1 MLQIRVY
8 VPHDRLEHV
17 EGMLVEVD
25 GVERIVRVGTTHDG
39 AVMLTADVE
48 HSFADACFTMLA
60 EHLPEA
66 DIALIRLDGV
76 QVSDTRPQRG
86 WLASDPDS
94 LAWSE
99 VIAEARTSS
108 RLLGR
113 YLALMAVAGVV
124 AGIGVIEASGILIVG
139 AMAISPDLLPLA
151 AACVGLQQRRP
162 RLFLR
167 SISTLVVGLG
177 VGTITAG
184 SSAAILRGVGDYSG
198 TLQLASLS
206 SLTHTDA
213 TTIMVALAAGV
224 AALLT
229 YETKAGAA
237 VGVAISVTTI
247 PRVRV
252 PRRAPLHEEQFGR
265 RRCARRADDEPPV
278 PPDRRHLHHRRA
290 AGDPPA
296 AFASARVDTASS
308 ALTSISGAVSMAA
321 RRAARFARYF
331 SQ

>member
-247 PRVRV
+247 PASAYLGVLLFTKNNSGAGGALGV
-252 PRRAPLHEEQFGR
+252 LTTNLLCLLIGGTFTIVVQQAIR
-265 RRCARRADDEPPV
+265 RRRSRRPASTPP
-278 PPDRRHLHHRRA
+278 PLR
-290 AGDPPA
+290 
-296 AFASARVDTASS
+296 
-308 ALTSISGAVSMAA
+308 
-321 RRAARFARYF
+321 
-331 SQ
+331 

>member
-8 VPHDRLEHV
+8 VPHERLDHV
-17 EGMLVEVD
+17 EGMLVEVE
-25 GVERIVRVGTTHDG
+25 GVERIVRVGTTQDG

-48 HSFADACFTMLA
+48 HSCADARFTMLA

-66 DIALIRLDGV
+66 DIALIRLDGI
-76 QVSDTRPQRG
+76 QVSDTKPQRG

-94 LAWSE
+94 LAWAE
-99 VIAEARTSS
+99 VVAEARTSS

-151 AACVGLQQRRP
+151 AACVGLEQQRW

-167 SISTLVVGLG
+167 SLSTLLVGLG
-177 VGTITAG
+177 VGTVTAG
-184 SSAAILRGVGDYSG
+184 LSAAILRAVGDYDG
-198 TLQLASLS
+198 NLRVAQLS
-206 SLTHTDA
+206 SLTHTDT
-213 TTIMVALAAGV
+213 TTIMIALAAGV

-247 PRVRV
+247 PASAYLGVLLFTENREGAGGALGVLV
-252 PRRAPLHEEQFGR
+252 TNLFFLLVGGTLTVLVQGAMR
-265 RRCARRADDEPPV
+265 RRNVRRPP
-278 PPDRRHLHHRRA
+278 PPLR
-290 AGDPPA
+290 
-296 AFASARVDTASS
+296 
-308 ALTSISGAVSMAA
+308 
-321 RRAARFARYF
+321 
-331 SQ
+331 